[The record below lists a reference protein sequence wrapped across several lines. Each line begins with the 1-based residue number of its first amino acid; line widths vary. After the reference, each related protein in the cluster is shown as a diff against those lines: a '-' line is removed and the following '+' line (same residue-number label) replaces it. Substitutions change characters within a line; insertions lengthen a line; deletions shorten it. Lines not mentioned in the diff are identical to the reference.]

1 MKTMLVGSTGFVGGN
16 LAASHAFDGAYHST
30 DIENAFGAR
39 PELLVYA
46 GLPAAKYLANTDPA
60 GDLAVVERAFWQM
73 GRIAPRRLVLIS
85 TVDVYPA
92 PQGVDEETPADE
104 QNPAAYGRNRA
115 KLEGM
120 VRESFPDALIVRLPG
135 LFGKGLKKNFLYDM
149 LTITPA
155 MLKTEKYEQLA
166 AQSPLVRDAYAPA
179 RAGFYALQPLGAPA
193 ARALRAWFASQPF
206 NALSFTDSRAEYQFY
221 DLARLWGDICTALDA
236 GLTLLNLGT
245 QPVCAREVYAYLSN
259 GGDGGQF
266 TNELP
271 GAPARYDMRSRH
283 AALFGGANGWCY
295 EKETVLQDLR
305 RFMDEERARRAARER
320 EG

>member
-30 DIENAFGAR
+30 DIEGAFGAQ
-39 PELLVYA
+39 PDLLVYA

-60 GDLAVVERAFWQM
+60 GDLAVVEQAFRQI
-73 GRIAPRRLVLIS
+73 RQIAPRRLVLIS
-85 TVDVYPA
+85 TVDVYSA
-92 PQGVDEETPADE
+92 PQGVDEDTPADE
-104 QNPAAYGRNRA
+104 ENPAAYGRNRA
-115 KLEGM
+115 RLERM
-120 VRESFPDALIVRLPG
+120 VREAYPEALIVRLPG

-166 AQSPLVRDAYAPA
+166 EESPLVREAYAPA
-179 RAGFYALQPLGAPA
+179 RAGFYALRPLDAGTAHT
-193 ARALRAWFASQPF
+193 LRTWFAAQPF

-221 DLARLWGDICTALDA
+221 DLARLWGDVCTALDA
-236 GLTLLNLGT
+236 GLTLLNLST
-245 QPVCAREVYAYLSN
+245 QPLSARELYAQLTD
-259 GGDGGQF
+259 GGTNAGQF

-305 RFMDEERARRAARER
+305 RFMDAARA
-320 EG
+320 GQASNA

>member
-1 MKTMLVGSTGFVGGN
+1 MKTMLVGCTGFVGGN
-16 LAASHAFDGAYHST
+16 LAAGHAFDGAYHST
-30 DIENAFGAR
+30 DVENAFGTR

-60 GDLAVVERAFWQM
+60 GDLAVVEQAFWQI
-73 GRIAPRRLVLIS
+73 GQIAPQRLALIS
-85 TVDVYPA
+85 TVDVYAA
-92 PQGVDEETPADE
+92 PQGVDEDTPADE
-104 QNPAAYGRNRA
+104 ENPAAYGRNRA
-115 KLEGM
+115 KLERM
-120 VRESFPDALIVRLPG
+120 VRTAYPDALIVRLPG

-166 AQSPLVRDAYAPA
+166 AQSPMVRDAYAPA
-179 RAGFYALQPLGAPA
+179 RAGFYALRPLEAPA
-193 ARALRAWFASQPF
+193 ARRLRTWFAQQPF

-221 DLARLWGDICTALDA
+221 DLARLWGDLCKALDA

-245 QPVCAREVYAYLSN
+245 QPVSAREVYAYLTN
-259 GGDGGQF
+259 GGQF

-295 EKETVLQDLR
+295 EKEAVLRDLR
-305 RFMDEERARRAARER
+305 RFMDLVRAEQA
-320 EG
+320 

>member
-30 DIENAFGAR
+30 DIEGAFGVR

-73 GRIAPRRLVLIS
+73 GQIAPRRLVLIS
-85 TVDVYPA
+85 TVDVYPV

-104 QNPAAYGRNRA
+104 NNPAAYGRNRA
-115 KLEGM
+115 KLERL
-120 VRESFPDALIVRLPG
+120 VREKYPDALIVRLPG

-155 MLKTEKYEQLA
+155 MLKTEKYKQLA
-166 AQSPLVRDAYAPA
+166 KENPLVRDAYAPA
-179 RAGFYALQPLGAPA
+179 RAGFYALRELDAEA
-193 ARALRAWFASQPF
+193 ARTLRAWFAAQRF

-221 DLARLWGDICTALDA
+221 DLARLWGDIGTALDA
-236 GLTLLNLGT
+236 GLTLLNLST
-245 QPVCAREVYAYLSN
+245 QPVSAQEVYAYLTN
-259 GGDGGQF
+259 GGQF

-283 AALFGGANGWCY
+283 AALLGGANGWCY
-295 EKETVLQDLR
+295 EKETVLRGLR
-305 RFMDEERARRAARER
+305 HFMNEERAKQVAQD
-320 EG
+320 